1 MIEKGGGKMIRSSES
16 MSEPRKEEQILE
28 ERLQQ
33 MKKAYQEVEMT
44 EEQLQQLKDKM
55 QKAKTEEGQHNA
67 HAGKHKTKRLQWIA
81 AVLAG
86 MLILLPNTSAT
97 AAYAM
102 GQIPLIGSL
111 VELVTFRDY
120 AYDSERH
127 TADIEISGIAIT
139 GELTDKEAQKQLEQ
153 TTKEINAEIERITDD
168 LIQEFESSLEED
180 GYQDVVVK
188 SEVLAATPE
197 YFTLKLLCYQG
208 AGSGYQWNYY
218 YTIDLATGERLHLK
232 DLFED
237 GADYITPISTS
248 IKTQMQT
255 QMQEDENCVYW
266 LDGEVEEW
274 NFQSITE
281 DTSFYINE
289 NGNIVIGFDEGDVAP
304 MYMGAVE
311 FEIPNEVVE
320 SIRK

>member
-1 MIEKGGGKMIRSSES
+1 MNRAPETS
-16 MSEPRKEEQILE
+16 KEDQMLE
-28 ERLQQ
+28 EKLQHL
-33 MKKAYQEVEMT
+33 KKTYQEVKMSEK
-44 EEQLQQLKDKM
+44 QVQQLKEKM
-55 QKAKTEEGQHNA
+55 QEAKNA
-67 HAGKHKTKRLQWIA
+67 ETKNQKSNHKKRWAQLIA

-86 MLILLPNTSAT
+86 VMILLPNTSAT

-102 GQIPLIGSL
+102 GQIPLLGTL

-120 AYDSERH
+120 AYESDRH
-127 TADIEISGIAIT
+127 NANIEISGITIT
-139 GELTDKEAQKQLEQ
+139 GELSDREAQKHLEQ
-153 TTKEINAEIERITDD
+153 TTKEINAEIERITED
-168 LIQEFESSLEED
+168 LIQEFEASLEDE

-218 YTIDLATGERLHLK
+218 YTIDLATGERLQLK
-232 DLFED
+232 DLFTD

-248 IKTQMQT
+248 IKEQMQA
-255 QMQEDENCVYW
+255 QMQEDENCMYW

-274 NFQSITE
+274 NFKSITD
-281 DTSFYINE
+281 DTSFYVNE
-289 NGNIVIGFDEGDVAP
+289 AGNIVIGFDEGDVAP

-320 SIRK
+320 AIRK